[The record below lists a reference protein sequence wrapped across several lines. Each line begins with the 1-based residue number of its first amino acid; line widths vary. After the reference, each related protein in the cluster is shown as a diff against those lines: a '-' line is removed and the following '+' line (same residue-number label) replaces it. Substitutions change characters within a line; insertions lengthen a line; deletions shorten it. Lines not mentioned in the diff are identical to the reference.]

1 MFFTIHLKDQSNLM
15 YCFIKWQDVEPLEK
29 MVSLLA
35 YLPWD
40 CVGVK
45 HGHLGIP
52 DVIYHSECIQRNFP
66 VKVKTWKQTSKP
78 FQKHRIFSLGTGESR
93 KGVTV
98 LTFYKGSI
106 VDTQI
111 KSVKLKPMKNIK
123 PEGDGWSRELVLLRQ
138 KVNSKHKQQLN
149 LKTLIIMEL

>member
-1 MFFTIHLKDQSNLM
+1 M

-78 FQKHRIFSLGTGESR
+78 FQKHRIFSLGTRESR

-98 LTFYKGSI
+98 VNFLQR
-106 VDTQI
+106 VDSRYANKKCKTETNEKRKTGGGWLEQRAGVTETE
-111 KSVKLKPMKNIK
+111 SQLKA
-123 PEGDGWSRELVLLRQ
+123 
-138 KVNSKHKQQLN
+138 
-149 LKTLIIMEL
+149 

>member
-1 MFFTIHLKDQSNLM
+1 M

-40 CVGVK
+40 CVDVK

-98 LTFYKGSI
+98 ANFLQR
-106 VDTQI
+106 VD
-111 KSVKLKPMKNIK
+111 
-123 PEGDGWSRELVLLRQ
+123 SRYANKKCKTET
-138 KVNSKHKQQLN
+138 SEKHKTGGGWLEQRAGVTETESQL
-149 LKTLIIMEL
+149 KA